1 VGLSHNGLWLL
12 VRTWFQD
19 LFHPPRGV
27 LFTFPSRYSF
37 TIGRS
42 WYLALESGLPSFP
55 HGFTCRVVLR
65 IPAEPI
71 TFSLYGILTLFDRP
85 FQNVRVWLW
94 VVLLVLQPH
103 PVCKQG
109 GLGCS
114 RFARHYYG
122 NLILI
127 SFRRATEMFQF
138 TRFPPSLPMCSAG
151 GLQISLWRGCP
162 IRILRAHRLHA
173 APPERFAGLR
183 VLHRPRAPRHP
194 PRTLCSLFLFVV
206 FLCFSFALRQN

>member
-1 VGLSHNGLWLL
+1 M
-12 VRTWFQD
+12 
-19 LFHPPRGV
+19 
-27 LFTFPSRYSF
+27 
-37 TIGRS
+37 
-42 WYLALESGLPSFP
+42 
-55 HGFTCRVVLR
+55 VLR
-65 IPAEPI
+65 IPAGL
-71 TFSLYGILTLFDRP
+71 TTVSLYGIVTLSDRP

-138 TRFPPSLPMCSAG
+138 AHDPPLRYALTQRSPDITLEGLP
-151 GLQISLWRGCP
+151 
-162 IRILRAHRLHA
+162 H
-173 APPERFAGLR
+173 
-183 VLHRPRAPRHP
+183 
-194 PRTLCSLFLFVV
+194 
-206 FLCFSFALRQN
+206 